1 MVSALF
7 YCSRESSLPS
17 APPVCTYP
25 ARAAAQS
32 GPDDTPLI
40 HKHPDCFLRGK
51 TIHVY
56 FPGFSNTKSSL
67 NFTNTYMYHFM
78 LWNILAFAQASYL
91 LPAVG
96 SSSNGGSWRED
107 VGDDGVSGGLVVVVL
122 PPPPSLGPDRA
133 LLR

>member
-1 MVSALF
+1 
-7 YCSRESSLPS
+7 
-17 APPVCTYP
+17 
-25 ARAAAQS
+25 
-32 GPDDTPLI
+32 
-40 HKHPDCFLRGK
+40 
-51 TIHVY
+51 
-56 FPGFSNTKSSL
+56 
-67 NFTNTYMYHFM
+67 MYHFM
-78 LWNILAFAQASYL
+78 LWNILAFAKISYL